1 MSTKAK
7 KTKSSLPSLEFHEWV
22 RLDSW
27 AEVKDRLRI
36 LEETTGGFWKQ
47 QDGTLIQIRQ
57 MSDNHLK
64 NALRLLGANHG
75 GNKRVTIQQM
85 LKEQDRRARDKAWEI
100 RTGNVGSSSVLEM
113 ADIRA
118 RLSELERKTKTV
130 DHGPGKLYVNDE
142 FLGRATKFSVTPDF
156 SNPQPETNPEK
167 QRARVWLDELQKKI
181 LSRDQ
186 FMIDSLRDI
195 ISKL

>member
-1 MSTKAK
+1 
-7 KTKSSLPSLEFHEWV
+7 LEFHEWV
-22 RLDSW
+22 RVEALT
-27 AEVKDRLRI
+27 EVKDRLRI

-64 NALRLLGANHG
+64 NALRLLGADHG
-75 GNKRVTIQQM
+75 KVGHVGNKRVTIQQM
-85 LKEQDRRARDKAWEI
+85 LKEQDRRARDKAWQI
-100 RTGNVGSSSVLEM
+100 RTGEFQTNLTHQLE
-113 ADIRA
+113 AQNRRI
-118 RLSELERKTKTV
+118 LELEKKTKTV
-130 DHGPGKLYVNDE
+130 DHGPGKFYVNDE
-142 FLGRATKFSVTPDF
+142 FLGRATKFLVTPDF

>member
-85 LKEQDRRARDKAWEI
+85 LKEQ
-100 RTGNVGSSSVLEM
+100 
-113 ADIRA
+113 
-118 RLSELERKTKTV
+118 ERKTKTV